1 MTNVINNHSRN
12 DCTAHSARPRGC
24 VPAPRAGMRHD
35 AGQALVE
42 LALVFPLFILLLLG
56 AAEFGRLA
64 YAAIEISNAARAG
77 AAYGAQTNITASDFG
92 NIELAATQDAPNV
105 SGVTATAMNF
115 CTCSSGAATPDCTT
129 ALTPCPSPA
138 RIQEYVQ
145 VNTTAT
151 VDPLFHYPG
160 LPSTF
165 TLTGQAIMRVEQQ

>member
-1 MTNVINNHSRN
+1 MGHF
-12 DCTAHSARPRGC
+12 ARRRGC
-24 VPAPRAGMRHD
+24 VPAPRAEKRHQ

-42 LALVFPLFILLLLG
+42 LALIFPLFILLLLG

-64 YAAIEISNAARAG
+64 YAAIEVSNAARAG
-77 AAYGAQTNITASDFG
+77 ASYGAQTNITASDFG
-92 NIELAATQDAPNV
+92 NTELAATQDAPNV
-105 SGVTATAMNF
+105 SGITATATNF

-129 ALTPCPSPA
+129 ALTTCPSPA

-160 LPSTF
+160 LPNTF